1 MPDADVE
8 VKVLG
13 VDELVAGSKNVERTI
28 ERDAPDAFARVG
40 QDVARAVQ
48 QQVPRLTGRLASS
61 VRADPTQD
69 GVGVVMGDGVPY
81 AVFVEYGG
89 RGFPHSSTGNYLYP
103 TAMQAGPELEQ
114 AGLRVANDAIE
125 GTTWPNPM

>member
-1 MPDADVE
+1 M
-8 VKVLG
+8 LG
-13 VDELVAGSKNVERTI
+13 VDELVAGSKNVERQI

-40 QDVARAVQ
+40 EDVARAVQ
-48 QQVPRLTGRLASS
+48 QRVPRLTGRLANS
-61 VRADPTQD
+61 VRADPTAA

-103 TAMQAGPELEQ
+103 TAMQAGPELER
-114 AGLRVANDAIE
+114 AGLQVAEQAIE

>member
-1 MPDADVE
+1 MPDAE
-8 VKVLG
+8 VRVLG
-13 VDELVAGSKNVERTI
+13 VDELVAGARNVNRTI
-28 ERDAPDAFARVG
+28 EREAPEAFERVG

-48 QQVPRLTGRLASS
+48 QQVPRLTGRLANS

-89 RGFPHSSTGNYLYP
+89 RGFPHSPTGNFLYP
-103 TAMQAGPELEQ
+103 TAMQAGPELER
-114 AGLRVANDAIE
+114 AGLQVAEQAIE